1 MAFEPLN
8 DAEENNEAS
17 WYAAGA
23 AGLVSGVL
31 KVPEGIVSL
40 AAELIDLGADSNT
53 AVDVERFFDKLNPFE
68 EIAEQHAVGKLTEAL
83 VSIGVPGAYGFKV
96 ATKLA
101 DKALKAKKAGT
112 YAKLNS
118 PNVVKGLTQA
128 NRLNKRAG
136 AKRFAAGVMGGAT
149 GEVMVADVE
158 DIGSFG
164 DMFQS
169 APTELDRDEDL
180 KGGKD
185 AARKL
190 MNRIKFGSESILL
203 TPFVYGVGTGAKALA
218 KRGKDLA
225 YSNSRFE
232 RIVDKIGGAFR
243 PRQNLP
249 EELFLSETYKEA
261 LKASDLNRA
270 NEVVKNITREVDKM
284 FPSIQTMYDKSTR
297 QEKTKF
303 LKNLNEVLFDGNLRK
318 PIDPKK
324 GKELFKNINAK
335 KLSESQQANLVRGIN
350 QSRSEFARLIDLID
364 DVKVQKN
371 LRGIMKDRIE
381 GLVGN
386 TYKIFEDKSILGYR
400 AYQPT
405 DEAYS
410 NAINLFRRYIAKNN
424 KGKDGKPKP
433 FKPNSDQYYQEAK
446 MHVDDV
452 LEQVNK
458 MKKPKTLPDF
468 QYQNLTTGGQTTKS
482 FVQLVDKGGKLGKV
496 QIGKGSKVFRELFG
510 ELQDPRYSIF
520 NAMTNL
526 SSIAR
531 TKGYLGEIAAKN
543 DAMIKAGKRGFFWG
557 SEAEAK
563 AATNRVA
570 DVVELNPI
578 MSRMTKDGN
587 LTNPLAD
594 MWTTKEIA
602 AGIQNM
608 NHMQTGFT
616 GFVRGREGASTAEN
630 VASWMYRSLL
640 LLPKG
645 LSQIAKTVLSIPT
658 HIRNFM
664 SAGAF
669 AGANGILFEN
679 PAVVAKAFR
688 DGINISGLLNVG
700 TKDPAFEKLYRELIE
715 LGVVNQQVQIGDLK
729 NLLRDIKFGEQVS
742 NTDSVLR
749 PMLSKLRKIGQFFQ
763 GKYVAEDDTWKI
775 TNYFVEMARRKKAY
789 AKAGI
794 KMSDDALKQEAANIV
809 RNTVPNYAY
818 VGDVVKTARLLP
830 VGNFMSFPS
839 EMIRTT
845 TNIAELGLK
854 EMSHSRPTRGSDVLP
869 MVYEIG
875 KGLVK
880 NDNPMYGIGFRR
892 LTGMA
897 TTLTVVPTVT
907 VEGAKALYDVTE
919 DELQALR
926 RFVPEWSKNSTIV
939 PIRTEDGQLKYMDF
953 SHSNAYDV
961 IGRPFRTLVN
971 NIQDG
976 EKKGE
981 QLLEGF
987 VHGVTDA
994 GAEIMNPFISES
1006 IWTEAA
1012 GDLLWRKGR
1021 TKEGRALYTDETSA
1035 GDKAAIRFRHLG
1047 NALAPS
1053 YKQGQRLYQAATKTP
1068 TKRGQMLEVDDEIA
1082 GFMGFRPIKVD
1093 PLDSMGFKISEFQ
1106 EGMRN
1111 ARKEFTGGIFGVLAG
1126 GKKSPQD
1133 VINRYLAANAARFKV
1148 QQEMFRNIEAAGI
1161 LGTEPSTLRREF
1173 KDRQVSPRTFNKL
1186 EEGIFD
1192 PYFPSRDIQKRF
1204 KEIAEDIGEENPFAA
1219 VKDIIRAIYNQF
1231 REMDLRDEFDI
1242 DVSEYVTEEEGL
1254 ADIQTPPLPPTP
1266 MPDKKLVASTPQK
1279 DPITNLTE
1287 TEERLLSPSE
1297 KIIAGRT

>member
-17 WYAAGA
+17 WYEAAG
-23 AGLVSGVL
+23 AGLVSGAL

-40 AAELIDLGADSNT
+40 AAELIDLGADTKT
-53 AVDVERFFDKLNPFE
+53 AIEVEKFFDKLNPFE
-68 EIAEQHAVGKLTEAL
+68 EVAQQHAAGKITEAL
-83 VSIGVPGAYGFKV
+83 VSIGVPGAAGFKT

-101 DKALKAKKAGT
+101 DKALKAKKAGQ
-112 YAKLNS
+112 YATLGA

-136 AKRFAAGVMGGAT
+136 VKRFAAGVMGGAA
-149 GEVMVADVE
+149 GETMVADVE
-158 DIGSFG
+158 EIGTFG

-169 APTELDRDEDL
+169 APTGLERDDNL
-180 KGGKD
+180 GPRHD

-249 EELFLSETYKEA
+249 EDLFLSETYKEA

-303 LKNLNEVLFDGNLRK
+303 LKNLNEVLFEGNMRK
-318 PIDPKK
+318 PIDPKR
-324 GKELFKNINAK
+324 GTELFKNIKAK
-335 KLSESQQANLVRGIN
+335 KLTEGQEANLIRGIN

-364 DVKVQKN
+364 DVKVQDD
-371 LRGIMKDRIE
+371 LRGIMKDRIQ

-386 TYKIFEDKSILGYR
+386 TYKIFEDKSLLGYR

-424 KGKDGKPKP
+424 KGVP
-433 FKPNSDQYYQEAK
+433 FRWNSDQYYQEAK
-446 MHVDDV
+446 MHVDDI

-468 QYQNLTTGGQTTKS
+468 QYQNLTTGGQSTKS
-482 FVQLVDKGGKLGKV
+482 FVQLVDKGALGKI

-543 DAMIKAGKRGFFWG
+543 DAAIKAGQRGFFWG

-570 DVVELNPI
+570 DVVPLNPI
-578 MSRMTKDGN
+578 MSRMTKEGN

-602 AGIQNM
+602 AGIENM
-608 NHMQTGFT
+608 NNMQTGFT
-616 GFVRGREGASTAEN
+616 AFVRGREGATTAEN

-658 HIRNFM
+658 HIRNFL

-679 PAVVAKAFR
+679 PKVVAQAFR

-700 TKDPAFEKLYRELIE
+700 VKDPAFEKLYRELIE

-742 NTDSVLR
+742 NTDSILR
-749 PMLSKLRKIGQFFQ
+749 PMLSKLRKVGQFFQ

-789 AKAGI
+789 ANAGI

-809 RNTVPNYAY
+809 KNTVPNYAY

-830 VGNFMSFPS
+830 IGNFMSFPS

-854 EMSHSRPTRGSDVLP
+854 EMRHSKPTRGSNVLP

-892 LTGMA
+892 ISGMA
-897 TTLTVVPTVT
+897 TTLTVVPTVA

-926 RFVPEWSKNSTIV
+926 RFVPEWSKNSTII
-939 PIRTEDGQLKYMDF
+939 PIRTEDGELKYMDF

-961 IGRPFRTLVN
+961 IGRPFRTLMN
-971 NIQDG
+971 NIQEG
-976 EKKGE
+976 EQNGE
-981 QLLEGF
+981 QLLDSF
-987 VHGVTDA
+987 VSGVNEA

-1006 IWTEAA
+1006 IWTEAVT
-1012 GDLLWRKGR
+1012 DLTVRGGR
-1021 TKEGRALYTDETSA
+1021 TAEGRLLYTDETSA

-1053 YKQGQRLYQAATKTP
+1053 YKQFQRLYQAATKTP
-1068 TKRGQMLEVDDEIA
+1068 TKRGDLLEVDDEIA

-1111 ARKEFTGGIFGVLAG
+1111 ARREFTGGIFGLLAG
-1126 GKKSPQD
+1126 GRKSPTD
-1133 VINRYLAANAARFKV
+1133 VINRYIAANAARFGV

-1161 LGTEPSTLRREF
+1161 LGTESSTLRREF
-1173 KDRQVSPRTFNKL
+1173 KDRQVSPRTYNKL
-1186 EEGIFD
+1186 EEGIFE
-1192 PYFPSRDIQKRF
+1192 PYYPSRDIQKRF
-1204 KEIAEDIGEENPFAA
+1204 KEIAEELGEENPFLA
-1219 VKDIIRAIYNQF
+1219 VKDILRAIYNQF

-1242 DVSEYVTEEEGL
+1242 DVSEYVSEDEGL
-1254 ADIQTPPLPPTP
+1254 ADIQTPPLGKTP
-1266 MPDKKLVASTPQK
+1266 MPVVNNRQLLQQK
-1279 DPITNLTE
+1279 DPITNLTR
-1287 TEERLLSPSE
+1287 TEQALLSPSE
-1297 KIIAGRT
+1297 KIIAART

>member
-17 WYAAGA
+17 WYEAAG

-31 KVPEGIVSL
+31 KVPEGVVSL
-40 AAELIDLGADSNT
+40 AAELIDLGADTKT
-53 AVDVERFFDKLNPFE
+53 AIEVEKFFDKLNPFE
-68 EIAEQHAVGKLTEAL
+68 EVAQQHAAGKITEAL
-83 VSIGVPGAYGFKV
+83 VSIGVPGAAGFKT

-101 DKALKAKKAGT
+101 DKALKAKKAGQ
-112 YAKLNS
+112 YATLGA

-136 AKRFAAGVMGGAT
+136 VKRFAAGVMGGAA
-149 GEVMVADVE
+149 GETMVADVE
-158 DIGSFG
+158 EIGTFG

-169 APTELDRDEDL
+169 APTGLERDDDL
-180 KGGKD
+180 GPRHD

-249 EELFLSETYKEA
+249 EDLFLSETYKEA

-303 LKNLNEVLFDGNLRK
+303 LKNLNEVLFEGNMRK
-318 PIDPKK
+318 PIDPKR
-324 GKELFKNINAK
+324 GTELFKNIKAK
-335 KLSESQQANLVRGIN
+335 KLTEGQEANLIRGIN

-364 DVKVQKN
+364 DVKVQDD
-371 LRGIMKDRIE
+371 LRGIMKDRIQ

-386 TYKIFEDKSILGYR
+386 TYKIFEDKSLLGYR

-424 KGKDGKPKP
+424 KGVP
-433 FKPNSDQYYQEAK
+433 FRWNSDQYYQEAK
-446 MHVDDV
+446 MHVDDI

-468 QYQNLTTGGQTTKS
+468 QYQNLTTGGQSTKS
-482 FVQLVDKGGKLGKV
+482 FVQLVDKGSLGKI

-531 TKGYLGEIAAKN
+531 TKGYLGEIVAKN
-543 DAMIKAGKRGFFWG
+543 DAAIKAGQRGFFWG

-570 DVVELNPI
+570 DVVPLNPI
-578 MSRMTKDGN
+578 MSRMTKEGN

-602 AGIQNM
+602 AGIENM
-608 NHMQTGFT
+608 NNMQTGFT
-616 GFVRGREGASTAEN
+616 AFVRGREGASTAEN

-658 HIRNFM
+658 HIRNFL

-679 PAVVAKAFR
+679 PKVVAQAFR

-700 TKDPAFEKLYRELIE
+700 IKDPAFEKLYRELVE

-742 NTDSVLR
+742 NTDSILR
-749 PMLSKLRKIGQFFQ
+749 PMLSKLRKVGQFFQ

-789 AKAGI
+789 ANAGI

-809 RNTVPNYAY
+809 KNTVPNYAY

-830 VGNFMSFPS
+830 IGNFMSFPS

-854 EMSHSRPTRGSDVLP
+854 EMRHSKPTRGSNVLP

-892 LTGMA
+892 ISGMA
-897 TTLTVVPTVT
+897 TTLTVVPTVA

-926 RFVPEWSKNSTIV
+926 RFVPEWSKNSTII
-939 PIRTEDGQLKYMDF
+939 PIRTEDGELKYMDF

-961 IGRPFRTLVN
+961 IGRPFRTLMN
-971 NIQDG
+971 NIQEG
-976 EKKGE
+976 EQNGE
-981 QLLEGF
+981 QLLDSF
-987 VHGVTDA
+987 VSGVNEA

-1006 IWTEAA
+1006 IWTEAVT
-1012 GDLLWRKGR
+1012 DLTVRGGR
-1021 TKEGRALYTDETSA
+1021 TAEGRLLYTDETSA

-1053 YKQGQRLYQAATKTP
+1053 YKQFQRLYQAATKTP
-1068 TKRGQMLEVDDEIA
+1068 TKRGDLLEVDDEIA

-1111 ARKEFTGGIFGVLAG
+1111 ARREFTGGIFGLLAG
-1126 GKKSPQD
+1126 GRKSPTD
-1133 VINRYLAANAARFKV
+1133 VINRYIAANAARFGV

-1161 LGTEPSTLRREF
+1161 LGTESSTLRREF
-1173 KDRQVSPRTFNKL
+1173 KDRQVSPRTYNKL
-1186 EEGIFD
+1186 EEGTFE
-1192 PYFPSRDIQKRF
+1192 PYYPSIDIQKRF
-1204 KEIAEDIGEENPFAA
+1204 KEIAEELGEENPFLA
-1219 VKDIIRAIYNQF
+1219 VKDILRAIYNQF

-1242 DVSEYVTEEEGL
+1242 DVSEYVSEDEGL
-1254 ADIQTPPLPPTP
+1254 ADIQTPPLGKTP
-1266 MPDKKLVASTPQK
+1266 MPVINNRQLLQKK
-1279 DPITNLTE
+1279 DPITNLTR
-1287 TEERLLSPSE
+1287 TEQALLSPSE

>member
-17 WYAAGA
+17 WYEAAG

-31 KVPEGIVSL
+31 KVPEGVVSL
-40 AAELIDLGADSNT
+40 AAELIDLGADTKT
-53 AVDVERFFDKLNPFE
+53 AIEVEKFFDKLNPFE
-68 EIAEQHAVGKLTEAL
+68 EVAQQHAAGKITEAL
-83 VSIGVPGAYGFKV
+83 VSIGVPGAAGFKT

-101 DKALKAKKAGT
+101 DKALKAKKAGQ
-112 YAKLNS
+112 YATLGA

-136 AKRFAAGVMGGAT
+136 VKRFAAGVMGGAA
-149 GEVMVADVE
+149 GETMVADVE
-158 DIGSFG
+158 EIGTFG

-169 APTELDRDEDL
+169 APTGLERDDDL
-180 KGGKD
+180 GPRHD

-249 EELFLSETYKEA
+249 EDLFLSETYKEA

-303 LKNLNEVLFDGNLRK
+303 LKNLNEVLFEGNMRK
-318 PIDPKK
+318 PIDPKR
-324 GKELFKNINAK
+324 GTELFKNIKAK
-335 KLSESQQANLVRGIN
+335 KLTEGQEANLIRGIN

-364 DVKVQKN
+364 DVKVQDD
-371 LRGIMKDRIE
+371 LRGIMKDRIQ

-386 TYKIFEDKSILGYR
+386 TYKIFEDKSLLGYR

-424 KGKDGKPKP
+424 KGVP
-433 FKPNSDQYYQEAK
+433 FRWNSDQYYQEAK
-446 MHVDDV
+446 MHVDDI

-468 QYQNLTTGGQTTKS
+468 QYQNLTTGGQSTKS
-482 FVQLVDKGGKLGKV
+482 FVQLVDKGSLGKI

-531 TKGYLGEIAAKN
+531 TKGYLGEIVAKN
-543 DAMIKAGKRGFFWG
+543 DAAIKAGQRGFFWG

-570 DVVELNPI
+570 DVVPLNPI
-578 MSRMTKDGN
+578 MSRMTKEGN

-602 AGIQNM
+602 AGIENM
-608 NHMQTGFT
+608 NNMQTGFT
-616 GFVRGREGASTAEN
+616 AFVRGREGATTAEN

-658 HIRNFM
+658 HIRNFL

-679 PAVVAKAFR
+679 PKVVAQAFR

-700 TKDPAFEKLYRELIE
+700 VKDPAFEKLYRELVE

-742 NTDSVLR
+742 NTDSILR
-749 PMLSKLRKIGQFFQ
+749 PMLSKLRKVGQFFQ

-789 AKAGI
+789 ANAGI

-809 RNTVPNYAY
+809 KNTVPNYAY

-830 VGNFMSFPS
+830 IGNFMSFPS

-854 EMSHSRPTRGSDVLP
+854 EMRHSKPTRGSNVLP

-892 LTGMA
+892 ISGMA
-897 TTLTVVPTVT
+897 TTLTVVPTVA

-926 RFVPEWSKNSTIV
+926 RFVPEWSKNSTII
-939 PIRTEDGQLKYMDF
+939 PIRTEDGELKYMDF

-961 IGRPFRTLVN
+961 IGRPFRTLMN
-971 NIQDG
+971 NIQEG
-976 EKKGE
+976 EQNGE
-981 QLLEGF
+981 QLLDSF
-987 VHGVTDA
+987 VSGVNEA

-1006 IWTEAA
+1006 IWTEAVT
-1012 GDLLWRKGR
+1012 DLTVRGGR
-1021 TKEGRALYTDETSA
+1021 TAEGRLLYTDETSA

-1053 YKQGQRLYQAATKTP
+1053 YKQFQRLYQAATKTP
-1068 TKRGQMLEVDDEIA
+1068 TKRGDLLEVDDEIA

-1111 ARKEFTGGIFGVLAG
+1111 ARREFTGGIFGLLAG
-1126 GKKSPQD
+1126 GRKSPTD
-1133 VINRYLAANAARFKV
+1133 VINRYIAANAARFGV

-1161 LGTEPSTLRREF
+1161 LGTESSTLRREF
-1173 KDRQVSPRTFNKL
+1173 KDRQVSPRTYNKL
-1186 EEGIFD
+1186 EEGTFE
-1192 PYFPSRDIQKRF
+1192 PYYPSRDIQKRF
-1204 KEIAEDIGEENPFAA
+1204 KEIAEELGEENPFLA
-1219 VKDIIRAIYNQF
+1219 VKDILRAIYNQF

-1242 DVSEYVTEEEGL
+1242 DVSEYVSEDEGL
-1254 ADIQTPPLPPTP
+1254 ADIQTPPLGKTP
-1266 MPDKKLVASTPQK
+1266 MPVVNNRQLLQQK
-1279 DPITNLTE
+1279 DPITNLTR
-1287 TEERLLSPSE
+1287 TEQALLSPSE